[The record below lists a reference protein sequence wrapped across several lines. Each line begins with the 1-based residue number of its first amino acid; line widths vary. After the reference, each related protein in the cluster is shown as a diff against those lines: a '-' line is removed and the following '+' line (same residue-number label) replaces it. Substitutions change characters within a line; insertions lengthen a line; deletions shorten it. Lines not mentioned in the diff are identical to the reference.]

1 MRRATP
7 APASPARRSSSPIA
21 RNERSGRVTLH
32 LIAYSDYLC
41 PWCFN
46 AAVRLRRVEAEFA
59 GAVTVEWRSFLLRPQ
74 PDPRR
79 TLEKFR
85 AYTQSWLRAAADPD
99 GGEFS
104 VWRTD
109 AGPPSHS
116 VPPHLVAKAAAALGP
131 QAFERMHAALLRA
144 YFTDNRDITD
154 ATTLRA
160 IWSECDLPADALATA
175 EAPETLR
182 AVIEQHNEALELGI
196 TGVPAVHVAG
206 DDAFVVGAQPLE
218 TYRRWV
224 QRLLGRGAKDKS

>member
-1 MRRATP
+1 MLR
-7 APASPARRSSSPIA
+7 
-21 RNERSGRVTLH
+21 

-46 AAVRLRRVEAEFA
+46 AAARLRRLEDELA
-59 GAVTVEWRSFLLRPQ
+59 GGLAVTWRSFLLRPQ

-99 GGEFS
+99 GGTFS

-116 VPPHLVAKAAAALGP
+116 IPPHLIAKAAARLGDE
-131 QAFERMHAALLRA
+131 AFARVHEALLRA

-154 ATTLRA
+154 AATLRA
-160 IWSECDLPADALATA
+160 IWNECALPAAAFDASADPALLRQVLAEHE
-175 EAPETLR
+175 EA
-182 AVIEQHNEALELGI
+182 IERGI
-196 TGVPAVHVAG
+196 TGVPAVCVDG
-206 DDAFVVGAQPLE
+206 TDLMVIGAQPLE

-224 QRLLGRGAKDKS
+224 HRLLAAR